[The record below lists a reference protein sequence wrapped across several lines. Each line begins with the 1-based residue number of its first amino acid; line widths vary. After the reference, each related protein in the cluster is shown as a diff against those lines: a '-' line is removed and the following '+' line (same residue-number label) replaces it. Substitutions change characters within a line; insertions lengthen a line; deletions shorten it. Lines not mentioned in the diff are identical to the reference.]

1 MSLRINQNIS
11 AMSAHRFLT
20 SNDANMSKQIEKL
33 SSGLRINSAADDA
46 AGLVISENLRTQVS
60 GLTQAS
66 RNTQDGINMIKTT
79 EAALNEIET
88 QLRNIRDLTINAA
101 NANGNTQT
109 LVADQASITQGLA
122 SINRI
127 AEQTEFAGIKL
138 LGSNNIDGKQFQV
151 GANAGQVA
159 QFSLSGVA
167 YDGVSLSAN
176 MHASALGLTGTQN
189 ASATAGKE
197 FSGISAADV
206 SATES
211 FSVVYTAADGTVKT
225 GNVVLNN
232 ATGDTLAHA
241 VTAIN
246 SALNDAANIEAV
258 ATDSTGSSTAA
269 TKNYLT
275 IRQKAVADKDSAASV
290 VVLTDKSSTASAT
303 GFTSTPTTATGRNSS
318 QSIDVAAV
326 SANFDN
332 ILNQLDTSLKMVNGL
347 RVHLGAFQKNNM
359 ESNLTSLSVAKENI
373 SASESA
379 IRDTDMA
386 AEMVSFT
393 KSQILMQASQ
403 AMLTQ
408 ANQAPQGILSM
419 LR

>member
-1 MSLRINQNIS
+1 MIGSHSKIVVLMPKKIIFIS
-11 AMSAHRFLT
+11 IF
-20 SNDANMSKQIEKL
+20 
-33 SSGLRINSAADDA
+33 
-46 AGLVISENLRTQVS
+46 LVIFGVLTWAFSAEESLTTYLGFPIYPPEEIGKVMARQVMRFSLPLRF
-60 GLTQAS
+60 
-66 RNTQDGINMIKTT
+66 R
-79 EAALNEIET
+79 EY
-88 QLRNIRDLTINAA
+88 
-101 NANGNTQT
+101 T
-109 LVADQASITQGLA
+109 LKEFA
-122 SINRI
+122 SIN
-127 AEQTEFAGIKL
+127 T
-138 LGSNNIDGKQFQV
+138 
-151 GANAGQVA
+151 
-159 QFSLSGVA
+159 
-167 YDGVSLSAN
+167 
-176 MHASALGLTGTQN
+176 
-189 ASATAGKE
+189 
-197 FSGISAADV
+197 
-206 SATES
+206 
-211 FSVVYTAADGTVKT
+211 
-225 GNVVLNN
+225 
-232 ATGDTLAHA
+232 
-241 VTAIN
+241 
-246 SALNDAANIEAV
+246 ALNDNANIEAV

-303 GFTSTPTTATGRNSS
+303 GFTSTPTSATGRNSA
-318 QSIDVAAV
+318 QSIDVSAV

-386 AEMVSFT
+386 SEMVSFT